1 MDYIEFKDNSINFE
15 SNLEDKLLQN
25 ESDCEDKKKLEDKD
39 LKRIYKYYIH
49 KGYHNILL
57 LELVNLGST
66 IFMVFFILFLVK
78 CIDYRG
84 IKKIPKENDDYIWDY
99 VNWNNLVEKS
109 FLDISFLFIF
119 GIYISMRI
127 LTLLEDLKIYYRVKV
142 FLKKKLRLDT
152 YDILH
157 MEWSHLV
164 KKIME
169 EYNLNPYDIHSQIL
183 RKENIMVSVFHSKI
197 NVFIFSKLMEWNV
210 MYGIFNTLES
220 YLNLDCITVEN
231 LQDENKYQEAEEE
244 QFLVSAIDNV
254 KKQKIYF
261 KDRNKI
267 KKKCISNFLVLSLLT
282 YLFMPFI
289 FIYVLFFSFLKYG
302 ERYYHN
308 PAKITYRQWSLN
320 SIWKLRYFQ
329 ELPHEVDMRLDAASK
344 YSRQYLDFYKSRIFN
359 TLVKFWLLVLSS
371 IFMVLILL
379 SIVNENILLNLNISD
394 DKHVLWYLGILAS
407 IIALGRGI
415 SKIKNIKPGE
425 PDLVYQKIIYYNPL
439 LEDSIDNLSHLG
451 NKKYEHL
458 RRKKTI
464 VRSYIYQLLTLMK
477 ETLTVLIVPVILI
490 YICNYLDSILDRI
503 EEELYYDEKLG
514 FISYQ
519 SNFRLVH
526 QDSSRKTLLSF
537 KEFRQKYPE
546 WGANIEIYQ
555 LGENSKFKDDEKIDE
570 KDLSRSIFDKTME
583 SEISII

>member
-84 IKKIPKENDDYIWDY
+84 IKKLPKENDDYIWDY
-99 VNWNNLVEKS
+99 VNWNNLVENS

-308 PAKITYRQWSLN
+308 PLKITYRQWSLN

-329 ELPHEVDMRLDAASK
+329 ELPHEVDMRLDA
-344 YSRQYLDFYKSRIFN
+344 L
-359 TLVKFWLLVLSS
+359 
-371 IFMVLILL
+371 
-379 SIVNENILLNLNISD
+379 
-394 DKHVLWYLGILAS
+394 
-407 IIALGRGI
+407 
-415 SKIKNIKPGE
+415 
-425 PDLVYQKIIYYNPL
+425 
-439 LEDSIDNLSHLG
+439 
-451 NKKYEHL
+451 
-458 RRKKTI
+458 
-464 VRSYIYQLLTLMK
+464 
-477 ETLTVLIVPVILI
+477 
-490 YICNYLDSILDRI
+490 
-503 EEELYYDEKLG
+503 
-514 FISYQ
+514 
-519 SNFRLVH
+519 
-526 QDSSRKTLLSF
+526 
-537 KEFRQKYPE
+537 
-546 WGANIEIYQ
+546 
-555 LGENSKFKDDEKIDE
+555 
-570 KDLSRSIFDKTME
+570 
-583 SEISII
+583 